1 MPFALP
7 AGQIYTGGITHGLLL
22 STSRFLSILL
32 QNVLQND
39 LHRIAA
45 QNTLRRHRPG
55 EPELVDQGARV
66 LQLVGYTGITHG
78 RDTVLEA
85 VPLITQR
92 VLGQEHL
99 ELSLAS
105 LPNNPAAE
113 THGRLEIE

>member
-1 MPFALP
+1 
-7 AGQIYTGGITHGLLL
+7 
-22 STSRFLSILL
+22 
-32 QNVLQND
+32 
-39 LHRIAA
+39 
-45 QNTLRRHRPG
+45 
-55 EPELVDQGARV
+55 V